1 MTRSLTGDWTRELPH
16 SKPALYLGY
25 RGGGEVQLKTVLL
38 VSWRHGKNNRND
50 ANIKKDGDEN
60 SGCKMVDGVDV
71 NVFVSMESGPH
82 NM

>member
-1 MTRSLTGDWTRELPH
+1 MVLDWGLNPGP
-16 SKPALYLGY
+16 PALEASTIPLGY

-50 ANIKKDGDEN
+50 ANIKKDGDEH